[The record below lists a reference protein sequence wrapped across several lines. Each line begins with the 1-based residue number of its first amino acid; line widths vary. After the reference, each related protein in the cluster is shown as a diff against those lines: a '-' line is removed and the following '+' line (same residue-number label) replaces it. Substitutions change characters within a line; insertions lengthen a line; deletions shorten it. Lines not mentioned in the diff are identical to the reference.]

1 MSTSH
6 PSLRWGRVPPF
17 LVPKIWPKAKDLI
30 ADSLKRSNSD
40 FTADRIKEKID
51 RGDAQLWIIFNDK
64 ILAVGTTELAT
75 LENGR
80 KLCVVSTLAGE
91 DMALWDHLWE
101 QFEQLAREQ
110 RCNGIQ
116 VVGRVG
122 WFRYLRDRGFKQPW
136 VVLEKAL

>member
-1 MSTSH
+1 M
-6 PSLRWGRVPPF
+6 
-17 LVPKIWPKAKDLI
+17 I
-30 ADSLKRSNSD
+30 AEALKRSNSD
-40 FTADRIKEKID
+40 FTSAHIKQKID
-51 RGDAQLWIIFNDK
+51 DGKAQLWIIFDDNL
-64 ILAVGTTELAT
+64 LAVGTTELST

-110 RCNGIQ
+110 RCDGLQ

-122 WFRYLRDRGFKQPW
+122 WVRYLRDRGFRQPW
-136 VVLEKAL
+136 VVLEKVL